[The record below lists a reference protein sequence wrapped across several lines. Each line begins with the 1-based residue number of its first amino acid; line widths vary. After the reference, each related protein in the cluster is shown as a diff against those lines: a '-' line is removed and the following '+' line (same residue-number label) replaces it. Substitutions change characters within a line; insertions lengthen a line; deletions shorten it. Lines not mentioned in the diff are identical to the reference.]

1 MGRMTTGPSTE
12 PEVPKPEVPKPEVP
26 KPKVPVPE
34 VRIPKLPTLDA
45 RLVSALLAVV
55 LSGALM
61 AVAAFFEWGARSA
74 VSVEIGAAV
83 AASNL
88 YVLSRIAHAMIV
100 AGQGGGGAA
109 AWGILALGKM
119 LLLFGGIWWVMARG
133 LVDPLGLVVGYGSL
147 PIGIA
152 IGSIVSDKTDTRP

>member
-1 MGRMTTGPSTE
+1 MGRMTTSPST
-12 PEVPKPEVPKPEVP
+12 KPE
-26 KPKVPVPE
+26 VPVPE
-34 VRIPKLPTLDA
+34 VAMPEVPIPKLPTLDA

-74 VSVEIGAAV
+74 VSVEIGGAV